1 MRTIALSEVKDHL
14 SEFVTAAQGGDEII
28 ITRHGKPAAKL
39 VAVQHVHDDL
49 RAQRIDAIAKL
60 AANRE
65 KMRTMGM
72 TATIEEMIAWK
83 NEGQR

>member
-14 SEFVTAAQGGDEII
+14 SEFVTAAEGGDEII

-39 VAVQHVHDDL
+39 VAVVPAND
-49 RAQRIDAIAKL
+49 RAAKL
-60 AANRE
+60 AAIDALLKHRDQ
-65 KMRTMGM
+65 MRAEGR
-72 TATIEEMIAWK
+72 TATIDEIIAWK

>member
-39 VAVQHVHDDL
+39 VAVVPV
-49 RAQRIDAIAKL
+49 AQDRRSVKQAAFDQL

-65 KMRTMGM
+65 KMRAMGM

>member
-14 SEFVTAAQGGDEII
+14 SEFVAAAEGGDEII

-39 VAVQHVHDDL
+39 VAVQPPHDDV

-65 KMRTMGM
+65 KMRAMGM